1 MTELN
6 VATAF
11 LLGLFGSLHCLGM
24 CGGIS
29 SAFGFAQ
36 KVPLATLL
44 TYNLGRVTTYSVLG
58 AGLGLFGQKAI
69 MVLPEI
75 KLLLHFLAGFLLIA
89 MGLYISQW
97 WMGLV
102 VIEKM
107 GALVWRQVQPIT
119 RHLMPINTPF
129 KALGLGLVWGL
140 LPCGLVYST
149 LALSLSAANWHLAA
163 LMMFSFGLGTMPMML
178 FSGGVSRQVFS
189 LLRDKNAR
197 TVAALVVIA
206 MGVFTFVIP
215 MGHSSHSKH
224 ADHQA
229 ASVYMEKAY
238 DEQMQEHHH

>member
-1 MTELN
+1 MNEIS
-6 VATAF
+6 VATTF
-11 LLGLFGSLHCLGM
+11 LVGLFGSLHCLGM

-36 KVPLATLL
+36 KVPMTTLL
-44 TYNLGRVTTYSVLG
+44 TYNLGRVATYSALG
-58 AGLGLFGQKAI
+58 ACLGLFGQKAVVI
-69 MVLPEI
+69 LPEV
-75 KLLLHFLAGFLLIA
+75 KLLLHGLASLLLIA

-107 GALVWRQVQPIT
+107 GGLVWRQVQPIT

-129 KALGLGLVWGL
+129 KALGLGLVWGM

-149 LALSLSAANWHLAA
+149 LALSLSAANWHVAA

-178 FSGGVSRQVFS
+178 VSGGLSRQVFS

-197 TVAALVVIA
+197 TVAAIVVIA
-206 MGVFTFVIP
+206 MGVVTFAIP
-215 MGHSSHSKH
+215 LRHGNHSEH
-224 ADHQA
+224 ANHDA
-229 ASVYMEKAY
+229 AVYSEKAY
-238 DEQMQEHHH
+238 DEQIHGH